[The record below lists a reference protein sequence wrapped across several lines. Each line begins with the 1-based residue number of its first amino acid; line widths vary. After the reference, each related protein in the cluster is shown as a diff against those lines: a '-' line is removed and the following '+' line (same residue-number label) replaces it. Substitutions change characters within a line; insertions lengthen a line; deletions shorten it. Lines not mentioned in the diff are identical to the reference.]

1 MKLYRCDLCGRVFH
15 KITPHVCVH
24 GNYRKRN
31 LTFTEFED
39 VDYEYVL
46 KSEVDVK
53 EKYFPNIPIGASM
66 LQEQAEPKI
75 EFMVNWEQRRYEIAK
90 DAMAGII
97 ANSSNDDYRYEERGC
112 LQNYKYKLRRADIA
126 HRAVLYA
133 DALIAEL
140 KKEHND

>member
-1 MKLYRCDLCGRVFH
+1 MKLYRCDLCGRVFGQ
-15 KITPHVCVH
+15 KTPHKCY
-24 GNYRKRN
+24 GGCFRKHC
-31 LTFTEFED
+31 LTYTEFED
-39 VDYEYVL
+39 ADFEYI
-46 KSEVDVK
+46 KK
-53 EKYFPNIPIGASM
+53 TNIVPQGALI

-97 ANSSNDDYRYEERGC
+97 ANSNNDDYRYVERGYS
-112 LQNYKYKLRRADIA
+112 QNYKYKLQRADIA

-140 KKEHND
+140 KRKDDGE

>member
-1 MKLYRCDLCGRVFH
+1 MKLYRCDLCGRVFSQ
-15 KITPHVCVH
+15 KTPHKCY
-24 GNYRKRN
+24 GGCFRKLS

-39 VDYEYVL
+39 DDYEYV
-46 KSEVDVK
+46 KK
-53 EKYFPNIPIGASM
+53 PKIMPQGALI

-75 EFMVNWEQRRYEIAK
+75 EFMVNWEHRRYEIAK

-97 ANSSNDDYRYEERGC
+97 ANSNNDDYRYEERGC
-112 LQNYKYKLRRADIA
+112 SQNYKYKLRRDDIA

-140 KKEHND
+140 KKEQND